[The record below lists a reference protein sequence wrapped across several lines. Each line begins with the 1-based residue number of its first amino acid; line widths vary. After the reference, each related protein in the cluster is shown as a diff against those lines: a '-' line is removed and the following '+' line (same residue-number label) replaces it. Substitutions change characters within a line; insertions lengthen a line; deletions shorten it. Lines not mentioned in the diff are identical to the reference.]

1 MNEERY
7 IAFDQYLQDE
17 MTVEE
22 KNSFENQLA
31 EDPEFASEFETFKT
45 IHLQLETKFGYEQE
59 REAFKE
65 NLIKVSDKHFNKH
78 KAKVITLKP
87 WYYGVA
93 ASAVILIGLFFYNY
107 SQNPSFDDF
116 NHPEQAYFVER
127 SDANATLKQAET
139 AYNAREYKKANLLF
153 ESLLKE
159 NNTPEIQYFY
169 GVSLLQTNEI
179 KKSESVFNELKSGTS
194 AFKDKA
200 LWNLALIKLKQKN
213 YRACKEIL
221 LTISEDYED
230 YVEVQ
235 SLLKKLE

>member
-31 EDPEFASEFETFKT
+31 EDPEFAAAFETFKT
-45 IHLQLETKFGYEQE
+45 VHLQLETKFGYEQE

-65 NLIKVSDKHFNKH
+65 NLVKASDKHFNKN
-78 KAKVITLKP
+78 KSKVIALRP

-93 ASAVILIGLFFYNY
+93 ASVVILMGLFFYSSNHH
-107 SQNPSFDDF
+107 PSFEDY
-116 NHPEQAYFVER
+116 NHPEQAAFTER
-127 SDANATLKQAET
+127 GDVNGTLKQAET
-139 AYNAREYKKANLLF
+139 AFNAKEYKKAIPFF
-153 ESLLKE
+153 ETVLKE

-169 GVSLLQTNEI
+169 GVSLLEANQI
-179 KKSESVFNELKSGTS
+179 KKAETIFNELKSGTS
-194 AFKDKA
+194 AYKDKA
-200 LWNLALIKLKQKN
+200 TWNLALIKLKQKK
-213 YRACKEIL
+213 YKACKEIL
-221 LTISEDYED
+221 LTIPQDFED
-230 YVEVQ
+230 YVDVQ

>member
-31 EDPEFASEFETFKT
+31 KDPEFAAEFETFKT
-45 IHLQLETKFGYEQE
+45 VHLQLETKFGYEQE

-65 NLIKVSDKHFNKH
+65 NLTKISDKHFNKP
-78 KAKVITLKP
+78 KVIALKP

-93 ASAVILIGLFFYNY
+93 ASAVILLGLFFYNY
-107 SQNPSFDDF
+107 SQKPSFEDF
-116 NHPEQAYFVER
+116 NHSESAYFTER
-127 SDANATLKQAET
+127 GDVNATLKQAET
-139 AYNAREYKKANLLF
+139 AFNSGEYEKAIPLF
-153 ESLLKE
+153 ESILKE
-159 NNTPEIQYFY
+159 KNTPEIQYFY
-169 GVSLLQTNEI
+169 GVSLLQVNQI
-179 KKSESVFNELKSGTS
+179 NKAQNVFNDLQSGTS

-200 LWNLALIKLKQKN
+200 TWNLALIKLKQKN
-213 YRACKEIL
+213 YNACKEIL
-221 LTISEDYED
+221 RTIPEDYED

-235 SLLKKLE
+235 ILLRELE